1 MPERTVTEALHEL
14 TAATHEFTASVQ
26 GISRQQQGLQRRQH
40 LMLVLLFVMLAGLLT
55 AGLVA
60 YRLYDC
66 TTPGGGCYRQS
77 MRQTGKAVQQLNAH
91 GDQRAECIVTAHGDL
106 AAYRACLAGRH

>member
-40 LMLVLLFVMLAGLLT
+40 LMLAGLLT